1 MLRFE
6 VFELDLKSQELRR
19 SGLPVKL
26 QPQPFKVLALLASR
40 PNQVVT
46 RDEIQQQ
53 IWDKDTFVDFQQGL
67 NFCIK
72 KIRAA
77 LADDTE
83 KPRYIETLPR
93 RGYRFIAPIEETG
106 AKKTMLAVLPLEN
119 LSADPE
125 QEYFSD
131 GLTEEMITQLGRL
144 HPQSLGVISRTSAMH
159 YKGTDKRV
167 DEIGQELGV
176 SYILE
181 GSVRREANRV
191 RITAQ
196 LIQVSDQTHLWAESY
211 ERDVAAVFAVQS
223 EVASCIAR
231 SLEVE
236 LLPAQETRQASASS
250 IDPEAHETYLKG
262 RYNMS
267 KRTPEGLQKG
277 LEYFQRAIEKD
288 PGYALAYAGVA
299 DTYILLGSTQ
309 YALLSPP
316 ESMPKAKAAA
326 AKALEIDDSL
336 AEAHAS
342 LANVKLIYEWDWVG
356 TEREFQRALA
366 LHPGYAHAH
375 HWYSLQ
381 LAAMGRTEEGFSE
394 IKQAKRLDPLSPI
407 INVTVGWHF
416 YLARQYDRAIEEL
429 KNTLEMEPNFALGR
443 FVLGMAYVQLGEQE
457 EAIAQ
462 FHQAVALSGGSPPTI
477 AALGHTYALVGR
489 REKALKILN
498 ELGQLS
504 KQRYVSPLHLA
515 VVNAALGDR
524 DQAFRFLEKAVEK
537 RAQFLIYLKVEPA
550 FDVLR
555 SDPRF
560 QSLLRRLNFPE

>member
-1 MLRFE
+1 VDASGKSVLRFE

-72 KIRAA
+72 KIRTA
-77 LADDTE
+77 LADDSD

-93 RGYRFIAPIEETG
+93 RGYRFIAPVEETG
-106 AKKTMLAVLPLEN
+106 PRKVMLAVLPLEN

-131 GLTEEMITQLGRL
+131 GLTEEMIAQLGRL
-144 HPQSLGVISRTSAMH
+144 HPESLGVISRTSAMR
-159 YKGTDKRV
+159 YKGTDKGA
-167 DEIGQELGV
+167 DEIGRELGV

-181 GSVRREANRV
+181 GTVRREASQV

-211 ERDVAAVFAVQS
+211 DRDVAAVFAVQS
-223 EVASCIAR
+223 EVAQRIAH

-236 LLPAQETRQASASS
+236 LLPAQVTRPASASS
-250 IDPEAHETYLKG
+250 INPEAHEAYLKG
-262 RYNMS
+262 RYNMN
-267 KRTPEGLQKG
+267 KRTPQGLQKG
-277 LEYFQRAIEKD
+277 LRYFEQAVEKD
-288 PGYALAYAGVA
+288 PEYALAYAGVA

-309 YALLSPP
+309 YALLSP
-316 ESMPKAKAAA
+316 EEAMPRAKGAAT
-326 AKALEIDDSL
+326 KALEINDSL

-342 LANVKLIYEWDWVG
+342 LANVKLIYKWDWAG
-356 TEREFQRALA
+356 AEREFQRTLA
-366 LHPGYAHAH
+366 LHPGYSHAH

-381 LAAMGRTEEGFSE
+381 LAATGRTEEGFSA
-394 IKQAKRLDPLSPI
+394 IRRARRLDPLSPI

-416 YLARQYDRAIEEL
+416 YLARQYDRAVEDL
-429 KNTLEMEPNFALGR
+429 RNTLEMEPR
-443 FVLGMAYVQLGEQE
+443 
-457 EAIAQ
+457 
-462 FHQAVALSGGSPPTI
+462 GSKYP
-477 AALGHTYALVGR
+477 
-489 REKALKILN
+489 
-498 ELGQLS
+498 
-504 KQRYVSPLHLA
+504 VSTSCCP
-515 VVNAALGDR
+515 
-524 DQAFRFLEKAVEK
+524 
-537 RAQFLIYLKVEPA
+537 
-550 FDVLR
+550 
-555 SDPRF
+555 
-560 QSLLRRLNFPE
+560 LRRQSACDCGTGTHLGIGGQEGRSAENPE